1 VQPTAIPGIIP
12 AGPYPRI
19 IGIACNTDANQC
31 FQPAFEW
38 NWSRITVLNAQPVN
52 GVFLKMIAS
61 GIAKIHATAAASAQ
75 TFVEREFMIFS
86 CKNSMK

>member
-1 VQPTAIPGIIP
+1 
-12 AGPYPRI
+12 
-19 IGIACNTDANQC
+19 
-31 FQPAFEW
+31 
-38 NWSRITVLNAQPVN
+38 
-52 GVFLKMIAS
+52 VFLKMIAS